1 MYHWRQLWSLAL
13 AARNRSVDVQA
24 QGPQFAPGD
33 TVLAVIMSVTAC
45 EAFINEMATAV
56 EYFLR
61 AKDYMIEP
69 PDNMVGFAT
78 SLHLAIETNT
88 DLRMKYQLASI
99 TMTGRPFV
107 KGAKPYQEFDD
118 LVKTRNWLVHLTT
131 TPPKTIKALH
141 QAGRTRSKKQYT
153 NEKGELVED
162 SMSDFNRLLTS
173 EVAEWACAAA
183 FEMMGAILRMFPD
196 RTDDPTKL
204 FKLDFDVGFQR
215 QA

>member
-1 MYHWRQLWSLAL
+1 MSHWRQLWFLAL
-13 AARNRSVDVQA
+13 AARDRSFDVQA

-45 EAFINEMATAV
+45 EAFINEVATAV

-61 AKDYMIEP
+61 AKGYMIEP
-69 PDNMVGFAT
+69 SDNMVGFAT
-78 SLHLAIETNT
+78 SLRLAVETNT

-107 KGAKPYQEFDD
+107 KGAKPYQEFDA

-131 TPPKTIKALH
+131 TPPKTITALH

-153 NEKGELVED
+153 NEKGERVED
-162 SMSDFNRLLTS
+162 SISDFNRLLTPA
-173 EVAEWACAAA
+173 VAEWACDAA
-183 FEMMGAILRMFPD
+183 FEMMGAILHMFSD
-196 RTDDPTKL
+196 RTDDPIKL
-204 FKLDFDVGFQR
+204 FRQDFDVGFQC